1 MANGRRDSGVDRG
14 ALGCQPAVQG
24 RAGGMKTTR
33 DRRHLIG
40 GLGGHGVVDL
50 ADLVDSRRDAIERKE
65 VVPLIVTFR
74 L

>member
-1 MANGRRDSGVDRG
+1 
-14 ALGCQPAVQG
+14 
-24 RAGGMKTTR
+24 MKTTR
-33 DRRHLIG
+33 DRRHLVG

-50 ADLVDSRRDAIERKE
+50 ADFVDSRRDAIERKE